1 MRGIIA
7 VVVCCVFCCLLPST
21 SRAQLSMRS
30 LSTLATPGAAAP
42 EDQRDC
48 QDFVNNPKPVP
59 GDFPS
64 RLTELGNC
72 AHDLKQNI
80 PDPGLTQASKQAA
93 LDQFKDNYGGLAT
106 PDEVDEQLVK
116 MHFLARILR
125 RWANV
130 NKDAAQPVI
139 IDLNDIDGRL
149 HTLMDYVGLLDPFA
163 GSLVAGPVFGDS
175 GKLSSATTTTT
186 GSAAVS
192 TGTKT
197 DALAHIEWSSKHF
210 GDESSSPIDFS
221 FGGSFGLQP
230 ALTLLTTPP
239 PAAGTTPGSAV
250 TTSEYQSAFIWS
262 LNASG
267 NVHTWSHAET
277 SGLVRAGQV
286 RLLNGNGATIVDQG
300 TNSTLL
306 IPLNGNADRFSWF
319 YEGGLEFN
327 YYNKALEVVHAE
339 KGQLNPLFN
348 AGLSYKV
355 DTRFKE
361 SAGLVGFDS
370 PDRRLVFHF
379 MINGLKIFDRRPDT
393 TSSKP
398 WSISFGVQHERGFGT
413 NPLPSGTQIIIRGDV
428 ELLKLISPG
437 SAK

>member
-1 MRGIIA
+1 MRGTVG
-7 VVVCCVFCCLLPST
+7 VVGCLILCCLLGST
-21 SRAQLSMRS
+21 TSAQVSMRS
-30 LSTLATPGAAAP
+30 MSTRVATGN
-42 EDQRDC
+42 ESDC
-48 QDFVNNPKPVP
+48 QDFINNPKPIGEDFAARLPELVSCADALLQSTPNP
-59 GDFPS
+59 G
-64 RLTELGNC
+64 T
-72 AHDLKQNI
+72 
-80 PDPGLTQASKQAA
+80 TVTSKDAA
-93 LDQFKDNYGGLAT
+93 LQEFKSNYGDLST
-106 PDEVDEQLVK
+106 PDEVDEQLIK
-116 MHFLARILR
+116 NHFLSRILR
-125 RWANV
+125 RWANL
-130 NKDAAQPVI
+130 NKDAASTVI
-139 IDLNDIDGRL
+139 SDLDQLDAHL
-149 HTLMDYVGLLDPFA
+149 HTLMEYVGLLDPFA

-175 GKLSSATTTTT
+175 GKLSPNTTTTT
-186 GSAAVS
+186 GASSTAVS

-239 PAAGTTPGSAV
+239 PATGTTPVSAI
-250 TTSEYQSAFIWS
+250 TTSQYQSAFIWN
-262 LNASG
+262 LNAAG

-277 SGLVRAGQV
+277 SGLIRAGQV
-286 RLLNGNGATIVDQG
+286 RLLSGNGATIVDQG

-306 IPLNGNADRFSWF
+306 IPVNGNTDRFAWF
-319 YEGGLEFN
+319 YEGGMEFN

-348 AGLSYKV
+348 AGLFYEV
-355 DTRFKE
+355 DTRFKQ

-413 NPLPSGTQIIIRGDV
+413 NPLPSGTEIIIRGDL